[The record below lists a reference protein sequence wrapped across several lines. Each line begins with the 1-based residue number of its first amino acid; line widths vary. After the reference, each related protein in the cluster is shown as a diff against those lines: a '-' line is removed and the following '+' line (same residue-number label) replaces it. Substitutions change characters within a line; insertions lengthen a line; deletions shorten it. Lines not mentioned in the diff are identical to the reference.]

1 MGKQQRSGSLGK
13 QPGECDEIERSKG
26 KMVTVRAQMALRLSS
41 NARRGVRRG
50 NRAEVLGGEKK
61 KKQNRNLGFGRGQGE
76 KVRNPLQSNTKS
88 VVRRGQTGQIA
99 HALSS

>member
-13 QPGECDEIERSKG
+13 QPGECDEIESSKG
-26 KMVTVRAQMALRLSS
+26 KMVTARAQMALRLSS

-61 KKQNRNLGFGRGQGE
+61 KSRIGISGSGE
-76 KVRNPLQSNTKS
+76 VREKRSGTHFNPT
-88 VVRRGQTGQIA
+88 
-99 HALSS
+99 LSP